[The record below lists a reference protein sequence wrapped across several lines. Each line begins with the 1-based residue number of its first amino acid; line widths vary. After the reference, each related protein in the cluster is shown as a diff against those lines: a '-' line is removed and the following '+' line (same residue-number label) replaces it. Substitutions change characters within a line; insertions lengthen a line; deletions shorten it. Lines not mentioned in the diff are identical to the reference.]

1 MTDPRLSRLA
11 AVAAV
16 LGGIGQIAGT
26 ASEPDVSDDPPTAML
41 TLAHNSAWEANRV
54 LDVLTFLLVLFAL
67 AVFAGT
73 VGERGRPWTR
83 AGLVFLAMVGGLGN
97 AGVLTQLSLGTVA
110 NGWFDAG
117 ADPRPSYEVVYRA
130 VNEISSNLFAGA
142 FLSFGAMAALFGAGV
157 IAGRTQPRWIGWALY
172 PAAVCLVGGTLG
184 LTAAD
189 WAFLFVL
196 VGLGVIDVLLIVI
209 GVVLW
214 PRRPAGAILGV
225 TPGRPHDAKAVEGVE
240 P

>member
-1 MTDPRLSRLA
+1 MIDTRLSRLA

-16 LGGIGQIAGT
+16 LGGIGQIAAT
-26 ASEPDVSDDPPTAML
+26 AAEPDLSEDPPTAMA
-41 TLAHNSAWEANRV
+41 TLVHNVAWESNRV
-54 LDVLTFLLVLFAL
+54 LDLLTFLLVLFAL
-67 AVFAGT
+67 AVFART
-73 VGERGRPWTR
+73 VGERGRPWSQ
-83 AGLVFLAMVGGLGN
+83 AGLVFLAVLGGLGS
-97 AGVLTQLSLGTVA
+97 AAVLTQLSLGTVA
-110 NGWFDAG
+110 NGWSEASADART
-117 ADPRPSYEVVYRA
+117 AHEAVYRA
-130 VNEISSNLFAGA
+130 VNEISSNLYAGA
-142 FLSFGAMAALFGAGV
+142 FLAFGALAALLGAGV

-172 PAAVCLVGGTLG
+172 PVALCLVGGTLG

-214 PRRPAGAILGV
+214 PRRPVGAILGV
-225 TPGRPHDAKAVEGVE
+225 TPGRAHDAKAVEGVE